1 MDDFNAQTKSL
12 ACLPAPD
19 GHPFHFRQLRRIQPA
34 RTLAVAKV
42 LSMPAPQTQAS
53 TELGNK
59 SLVQFER
66 TERAKTIYILGTGSI
81 GKFVAHSLMS
91 SPAPPPVT
99 LLFHKSS
106 YLYDFRKPENR
117 SMLHLTTH
125 GTPNATGPFASELV
139 LPERKPDRHGMTNL
153 LDLTGRRQTE
163 KRFPDATSDVVIEH
177 LVITT
182 KAHQTVKSLLP
193 LRHRLTRD
201 STLLFLQNGCG
212 TVEEVNRYVFPYPE
226 DRPNYL
232 VGINS
237 HGVHG
242 TGATSAVHA
251 GHGVIYMGFL
261 PRDHWTPENESN
273 ASSPRAGA
281 ADGDKHLPDTA
292 RYLLR
297 SFTHLPVLAAMT
309 VPPSTLILHQLD
321 KLAVNCVVNP
331 LTVLLDAPNGSILK
345 NSNISRTMRLLLFE
359 ISAIFRRLPEVQG
372 LPNVDV
378 RFSPDRLEDL
388 VVGVAKKTSANIS
401 SMLQDVR
408 RGAETEIEYL
418 NGWVVRRGESVGVK
432 AVVNYSMVT
441 LVKGKQTKPHA
452 SFSAYSPAKLLEM
465 SRQAPHR
472 YADIMHENEDFRHNF
487 QWMKDFLTHDSNL
500 QVPASVS
507 SKDEQGGTQYTRLA
521 IVDLLEDGCQVR
533 EFRITSRGPI
543 GSEERDAILHTGV
556 NTGLRFILW
565 QSSSLMALNPLFLDH
580 LGLSLGLDPYFVSAH
595 LMNDSVVALSQEK
608 SEPKVL
614 QLVWEQLKNLRA
626 QDTLLEQ
633 LSRHPMDLVALC
645 LEHRLSTS
653 STSMANMPLSSSMGR
668 LDLGEISHEEEQYRF
683 QCTASQL
690 ERHIVSMRLSQRA
703 LICYQGLTKSETL
716 RLSPASYTDLVY
728 KFDILLKD
736 AELYAKN
743 LNSRLQ
749 MAASKASIQQA
760 KRSLRESASMRRQG
774 FPLTVQLN
782 GGHLGFNSF
791 VAVVLVATF
800 VLGVTIALIP
810 AYEATMA
817 RGRREAGL
825 RHGFL
830 FDEELQ
836 SLPLLEVV
844 GTLVQ
849 HSWRGFCARVS
860 NKMNGLLGRSQVKDH
875 PA

>member
-1 MDDFNAQTKSL
+1 MSSRSRSAQAVAFNQCCSSAL
-12 ACLPAPD
+12 AVSARKPHIAADISPRLYASCGLTTSHIPPAAPD
-19 GHPFHFRQLRRIQPA
+19 GHSFHFRQLRRIQPA

-42 LSMPAPQTQAS
+42 LSMPTPQTQAS
-53 TELGNK
+53 TELGDKN
-59 SLVQFER
+59 LVQFDR
-66 TERAKTIYILGTGSI
+66 TESAKTIYILGTGSI

-117 SMLHLTTH
+117 SMLHITTH

-153 LDLTGRRQTE
+153 LDLTSRRQTE

-261 PRDHWTPENESN
+261 PRDHWTPENQSN

-281 ADGDKHLPDTA
+281 ADGDKHLPETA

-345 NSNISRTMRLLLFE
+345 NSNISRNMRLLLFE

-388 VVGVAKKTSANIS
+388 VVGVANKTSANIS

-441 LVKGKQTKPHA
+441 L
-452 SFSAYSPAKLLEM
+452 
-465 SRQAPHR
+465 
-472 YADIMHENEDFRHNF
+472 
-487 QWMKDFLTHDSNL
+487 
-500 QVPASVS
+500 
-507 SKDEQGGTQYTRLA
+507 
-521 IVDLLEDGCQVR
+521 
-533 EFRITSRGPI
+533 
-543 GSEERDAILHTGV
+543 
-556 NTGLRFILW
+556 
-565 QSSSLMALNPLFLDH
+565 
-580 LGLSLGLDPYFVSAH
+580 
-595 LMNDSVVALSQEK
+595 LMNDSVVALSQDK

-760 KRSLRESASMRRQG
+760 RRSLRESASMRRQG
-774 FPLTVQLN
+774 FPLTVGLTFVSCIFLPLNFATSFFGMNIKQLN
-782 GGHLGFNSF
+782 GGHLGFNYF

-830 FDEELQ
+830 FDEEFQ
-836 SLPLLEVV
+836 SVPLLEVV
-844 GTLVQ
+844 GTLVK
-849 HSWRGFCARVS
+849 RGFGARVS

-875 PA
+875 LA